1 MDKFGH
7 IEIIVL
13 GNKGNLKL
21 SPDNYDVK
29 EIISML
35 QNIEDLLYPTNKKD
49 RPLITYDLQEGS
61 VKHIFKTSIQAIIG
75 FSAILT
81 QIQKSNSIDF
91 LELKTAQAIEDIQNF
106 SYQKNYDFEI
116 KSSVDNETV
125 LNINPSSNFLRT
137 ENIWVEAE
145 LYFYGT
151 LTNAGG
157 KSSINIHLD
166 TDEFGSL
173 TIDTDKD
180 LLMEQEEN
188 LLYKK
193 YGIRALGKQNIETGE
208 IDKKTLKLVE
218 LIDFAPKYDDA
229 YLNSLIKKAKGNWK
243 GINPDEWLNEMRGD
257 YDA

>member
-1 MDKFGH
+1 MEKFGN
-7 IEIIVL
+7 IEIRVL

-35 QNIEDLLYPTNKKD
+35 QNIEDLLYPTKKKD
-49 RPLITYDLQEGS
+49 RPIITYDIQEGS

-75 FSAILT
+75 FSAILA
-81 QIQKSNSIDF
+81 QIQKTSSVDF
-91 LELKTAQAIEDIQNF
+91 LELKTAQAIENIQNF

-116 KSSVDNETV
+116 KTSVDNELTFK
-125 LNINPSSNFLRT
+125 INPNSKFFRT
-137 ENIWVEAE
+137 ENIWVDAE

-157 KSSINIHLD
+157 KSKANIHLD
-166 TDEFGSL
+166 TEEFGSL
-173 TIDTDKD
+173 TITTEKD
-180 LLMEQEEN
+180 YLKEQEEN

-193 YGIRALGKQNIETGE
+193 FGIRAIGKQNIETGE
-208 IDKKTLKLVE
+208 IDKRTLKLLQ
-218 LIDFAPKYDDA
+218 LIDFKPKYDDE
-229 YLNSLIKKAKGNWK
+229 YLNSLIHKAKGNWK
-243 GINPDEWLNEMRGD
+243 GVNPDEWLNDLRGG

>member
-1 MDKFGH
+1 MEKFGN
-7 IEIIVL
+7 IEIRVL

-49 RPLITYDLQEGS
+49 RPIITYDIQEGS

-75 FSAILT
+75 FSAILV
-81 QIQKSNSIDF
+81 QVQKTSSVDF
-91 LELKTAQAIEDIQNF
+91 LELKTAQAIENIQNF

-116 KSSVDNETV
+116 KTSVDNELTFK
-125 LNINPSSNFLRT
+125 INPNSKFFRT
-137 ENIWVEAE
+137 ENIWVDAE

-157 KSSINIHLD
+157 KSKANIHLD
-166 TDEFGSL
+166 TEEFGSL
-173 TIDTDKD
+173 TITTEKD
-180 LLMEQEEN
+180 YLKEQEEN

-193 YGIRALGKQNIETGE
+193 FGIRAIGKQNIETGE
-208 IDKKTLKLVE
+208 IDKRTLKLLQ
-218 LIDFAPKYDDA
+218 LIDFKPKYDDE
-229 YLNSLIKKAKGNWK
+229 YLNSLIHKAKGNWK
-243 GINPDEWLNEMRGD
+243 GVNPDEWLNDLRGG

>member
-1 MDKFGH
+1 MEKFGN
-7 IEIIVL
+7 IEIRVL

-49 RPLITYDLQEGS
+49 RPIITYDIQEGS

-75 FSAILT
+75 FSAILA
-81 QIQKSNSIDF
+81 QIQKTNSVDF
-91 LELKTAQAIEDIQNF
+91 LELKTAQAIENIQNF

-116 KSSVDNETV
+116 KTSVDNELTFK
-125 LNINPSSNFLRT
+125 INTNSKFFRT
-137 ENIWVEAE
+137 ENIWVDAE

-157 KSSINIHLD
+157 KSKANIHLD
-166 TDEFGSL
+166 TEEFGSL
-173 TIDTDKD
+173 TITTEKD
-180 LLMEQEEN
+180 YLKEQEEN

-193 YGIRALGKQNIETGE
+193 FGIRAIGKQNIETGE
-208 IDKKTLKLVE
+208 IDKRTLKLLQ
-218 LIDFAPKYDDA
+218 LIDFKPKYDDE
-229 YLNSLIKKAKGNWK
+229 YLNSLIHKAKGNWK
-243 GINPDEWLNEMRGD
+243 GVNPDEWLNDLRGG